1 MFFLIDM
8 IISIR
13 NQNIRYRDTIRYDMV
28 FFYLLLS
35 KPLDIAIQSDT
46 IKLDIAIH
54 RDTIC
59 PNTKYL
65 RVFLVKH

>member
-13 NQNIRYRDTIRYDMV
+13 NQNIRYRDTIRYDMF

-46 IKLDIAIH
+46 IKLDIAIQS
-54 RDTIC
+54 DTIC